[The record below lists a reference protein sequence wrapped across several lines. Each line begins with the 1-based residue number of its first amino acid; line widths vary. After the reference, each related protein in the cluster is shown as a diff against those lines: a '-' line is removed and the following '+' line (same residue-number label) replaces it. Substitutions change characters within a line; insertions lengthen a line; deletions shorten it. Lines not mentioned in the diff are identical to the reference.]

1 MAHVVLLD
9 QYAGLGGGQRILMDL
24 AEAFRQAGHR
34 VTVFLPGRGTASES
48 LESAGFPVRPLPI
61 PDMTPG
67 RKPISQKL
75 AYPIHARGAAKVLR
89 RFLEGDAADLIYA
102 NAPRAFL
109 PAVLAAR
116 HTRTPV
122 TCGLH
127 LIFERGLEH
136 RLLNWCFGR
145 PEVRH
150 VVFCS
155 SAVAAPFRALCGDK
169 GRTIFYW
176 VSPRFLKQP
185 PERAAARQGFGLL
198 PHDLAV
204 GVLGRISR
212 TKGQRLFLEALLPL
226 LPAYPRLKLLVAGA
240 ADFEDPAEEARV
252 RAAAAGADPSRV
264 VITGRMVESM
274 AFLDALDVLVVPSL
288 WEEPFGLVAVEG
300 MARTLPVVVT
310 RSGGLP
316 EIVEHGVTG
325 FHAEKD
331 AVALRRAVEPLLA
344 DPVLRARMGE
354 AGRGRVE
361 AHFNPE
367 RRLREI
373 VEFALG

>member
-24 AEAFRQAGHR
+24 ARAFRQAGHR
-34 VTVFLPGRGTASES
+34 VTVFLPGKGTASER
-48 LESAGFPVRPLPI
+48 LEAEGFPVRPFPLPG
-61 PDMTPG
+61 MTAG
-67 RKPISQKL
+67 RKPIREKL
-75 AYPIHARGAAKVLR
+75 AYPLHARRAAKEVR
-89 RFLEGDAADLIYA
+89 RFLETDRADLIYA
-102 NAPRAFL
+102 NAPRTFL

-116 HTRTPV
+116 RTGTPL

-136 RLLNWCFGR
+136 RLLAWCFR
-145 PEVRH
+145 QPEVRH

-155 SAVAAPFRALCGDK
+155 SAVAAPFRTECGSK

-176 VSPRFLKQP
+176 VSPPFLREPQD
-185 PERAAARQGFGLL
+185 RASSRQEFGLL

-204 GVLGRISR
+204 GVLGRLSR
-212 TKGQRLFLEALLPL
+212 TKGQRLFLEAMLPL
-226 LPAYPRLKLLVAGA
+226 LPAHPRLKLLVAGA

-252 RAAAAGADPSRV
+252 RAVAVGADPSRV

-274 AFLDALDVLVVPSL
+274 PFLDALDLLVVPSL

-300 MARTLPVVVT
+300 MGRTLPVVVT

-316 EIVEHGVTG
+316 EIVEDGVTG
-325 FHAEKD
+325 FHAEKN
-331 AVALRRAVEPLLA
+331 AASLRRAVEPLLA

-354 AGRGRVE
+354 AGRARVE
-361 AHFNPE
+361 ALFNPD
-367 RRLREI
+367 RRLAEI